1 VSEVRRDIYWT
12 PWEDPGA
19 EHLRLSLDAEG
30 ARADGVILRRKDGRD
45 LRAHYRLELDADWC
59 VTRLHFA
66 LLGTERGLHLESD
79 GHGTWTVNREP
90 APVLTGCLDLD
101 IEVTPFTNT
110 LPVRRLG
117 LEADESAEIRVAYV
131 PVPALE
137 VRPVEQRYT
146 CLAPLAPDGGR
157 YRYEGLFRG
166 FTAELEVDADGL
178 VLDYPETFRRIW
190 PR

>member
-1 VSEVRRDIYWT
+1 MSEVRRDIYWT

-19 EHLRLSLDAEG
+19 EHLRLSLGEAG
-30 ARADGVILRRKDGRD
+30 ARADGVILRRKEGRD

-59 VTRLHFA
+59 VKRLHFA
-66 LLGTERGLHLESD
+66 LLGTEKGLHLESD

-110 LPVRRLG
+110 LPLRRLG
-117 LEADESAEIRVAYV
+117 LEAEESAEIRVAYI
-131 PVPALE
+131 PVPDLE
-137 VRPVEQRYT
+137 VRPVKQRYT
-146 CLAPLAPDGGR
+146 CLAPLGPDGGR
-157 YRYEGLFRG
+157 FRYEGLFRG
-166 FTAELEVDADGL
+166 FAAELDVDADGL

>member
-1 VSEVRRDIYWT
+1 VSEGRRDIYWN
-12 PWEDPGA
+12 PWEEPGS
-19 EHLRLSLDAEG
+19 EHLRLSIG
-30 ARADGVILRRKDGRD
+30 ADGAHADGLILRRKDGLD
-45 LRAHYRLELDADWC
+45 LRAHYSIETDSDWC
-59 VTRLHFA
+59 VRRLHFA
-66 LLGTERGLHLESD
+66 LLGTEKGLHLESD

-110 LPVRRLG
+110 LPLRRLG
-117 LEADESAEIRVAYV
+117 LEAQESAEIRVAYI
-131 PVPALE
+131 PVPDLE

-146 CLAPLAPDGGR
+146 CLAPLGPGGGR
-157 YRYEGLFRG
+157 YRYEGPFRD
-166 FTAELEVDADGL
+166 FTAEIEVDADGL

>member
-1 VSEVRRDIYWT
+1 MSELRRDIYWT

-45 LRAHYRLELDADWC
+45 LRAHYRLELDSDWC

-66 LLGTERGLHLESD
+66 LLGTEKGLHLESD

-117 LEADESAEIRVAYV
+117 LEAEESAEIRVAYI
-131 PVPALE
+131 PVPDLE
-137 VRPVEQRYT
+137 VHPVEQRYT
-146 CLAPLAPDGGR
+146 CLAPRGPNGGR
-157 YRYEGLFRG
+157 YRYEGLFRD
-166 FTAELEVDADGL
+166 FTAELEVDAEGL
-178 VLDYPETFRRIW
+178 VKNYPETFRRIW